1 MAYFKAYSRLGVHEE
16 MLKDHVRTSTYR
28 NAIMHHQDLIS
39 GKVVLDVLRCSFH
52 ILCFFWCH
60 LGLCH

>member
-1 MAYFKAYSRLGVHEE
+1 

-39 GKVVLDVLRCSFH
+39 GKVVLDVGCGTGVLSIFCAFAGATRVTC
-52 ILCFFWCH
+52 
-60 LGLCH
+60 